1 MDPLESGIRADAD
14 AQNEALYNI
23 LTTELKV
30 KTPEYKDLNGI
41 IARVMSG
48 FTSGFTA
55 SSEWA
60 WNRADYDLSF
70 CRHTAIVRH
79 PYSLT
84 SKRLADFSSPGQ
96 LNSDLRKLAVN
107 MGE

>member
-1 MDPLESGIRADAD
+1 MKEQEGRLSRELERARARADPLESGVRADAD

-48 FTSGFTA
+48 FTSGFTV
-55 SSEWA
+55 SSKWA
-60 WNRADYDLSF
+60 
-70 CRHTAIVRH
+70 
-79 PYSLT
+79 
-84 SKRLADFSSPGQ
+84 
-96 LNSDLRKLAVN
+96 
-107 MGE
+107 

>member
-60 WNRADYDLSF
+60 
-70 CRHTAIVRH
+70 
-79 PYSLT
+79 
-84 SKRLADFSSPGQ
+84 
-96 LNSDLRKLAVN
+96 
-107 MGE
+107 

>member
-1 MDPLESGIRADAD
+1 VLRARRRGNEGTSREQGAWAERDGSSSSRMDPLESGIRADAD

-60 WNRADYDLSF
+60 
-70 CRHTAIVRH
+70 
-79 PYSLT
+79 
-84 SKRLADFSSPGQ
+84 
-96 LNSDLRKLAVN
+96 
-107 MGE
+107 